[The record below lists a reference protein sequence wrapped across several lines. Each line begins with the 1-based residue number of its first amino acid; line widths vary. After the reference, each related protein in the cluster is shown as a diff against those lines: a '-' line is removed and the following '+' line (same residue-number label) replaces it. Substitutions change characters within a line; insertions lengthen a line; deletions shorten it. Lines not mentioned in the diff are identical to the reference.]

1 MTTPRVA
8 ISIITFERSELLQ
21 LCLESLEKALINHPI
36 PIYIISQD
44 PSKNDE
50 ILFEKFQTIVT
61 EVIRVPSSE
70 NNVEDLI
77 NRNRIKA
84 WEKVLIEEDFEFCI
98 CLENDVEVSEDF
110 VEFTMQVLTQNMYSK
125 DFMGINYGSFEIT
138 SESVSYSNL
147 RYGIHGPASLIS
159 KQTYL
164 KFGIKR
170 LSKLKGKIAWD
181 SWVEPIN
188 KIGFMATS
196 NIARYRDNGHNG
208 THASIV
214 QNHSYFHKLAE
225 SFKQSYG
232 IAAQS
237 YKLKNISHSWRN
249 DCQIYAS
256 KDNWKYRTRWLL
268 IRSYQYAILYSRI
281 LMGQF

>member
-21 LCLESLEKALINHPI
+21 LCLQSLEKALIDHPI

-50 ILFEKFQTIVT
+50 IIFEKFRTIVS
-61 EVIRVPSSE
+61 EVIRVPSGKK
-70 NNVEDLI
+70 NVEDLI
-77 NRNRIKA
+77 NQNRIKA

-110 VEFTMQVLTQNMYSK
+110 IEFTMQVLNQNMNSK
-125 DFMGINYGSFEIT
+125 NFMGINYGSFEIT
-138 SESVSYSNL
+138 SEVASYTNL

-159 KQTYL
+159 KATYQ
-164 KFGIKR
+164 KFGIEK

-188 KIGFMATS
+188 KVGFMATS
-196 NIARYRDNGHNG
+196 NIARYRDNGHDG

-214 QNHSYFHKLAE
+214 ENYSYFHKLAE
-225 SFKQSYG
+225 SFKQTYG
-232 IAAQS
+232 IGAQN
-237 YKLKNISHSWRN
+237 YNLKAISHSWRI
-249 DCQIYAS
+249 DCQIYRS
-256 KDNWKYRTRWLL
+256 EDNWKYRTRRFL

-281 LMGQF
+281 LMGRF

>member
-21 LCLESLEKALINHPI
+21 LCLLSLEKALSNHPI

-50 ILFEKFQTIVT
+50 LIFERFQTLIS
-61 EVIRVPSSE
+61 EVIRVHSGKK
-70 NNVEDLI
+70 NVEDLI
-77 NRNRIKA
+77 NQNRIKA
-84 WEKVLIEEDFEFCI
+84 WEKVLIEEDFDFCI

-110 VEFTMQVLTQNMYSK
+110 IEFTIQVLSQNINSK
-125 DFMGINYGSFEIT
+125 NFMGINYGSFEIT
-138 SESVSYSNL
+138 SEVASYTNL

-159 KQTYL
+159 KETHQ
-164 KFGIKR
+164 KFGIEK

-188 KIGFMATS
+188 KVGFMATS
-196 NIARYRDNGHNG
+196 NVARYRDNGHNG

-214 QNHSYFHKLAE
+214 ENYSYFCKLAE
-225 SFKQSYG
+225 SFKQTYG
-232 IAAQS
+232 ISAQN
-237 YKLKNISHSWRN
+237 YKLKNISHSWRT
-249 DCQIYAS
+249 DCQIYKS
-256 KDNWKYRTRWLL
+256 EDNWKYRMRWLL